1 MPFLVTALP
10 LLPFF
15 QPPPLHD
22 WLAHARPHE
31 PSSGPRCQTAR
42 SSLFIPPGAPHICS
56 PPQSAMAE
64 EHRWILAQTE
74 HEQTDEAASWVMLN
88 QDGGIIPMPN
98 ERILY
103 TSRPRIG
110 LDIST
115 PRQFRLT
122 EPFAVKSDSGLAYIT
137 NQRVSPPPFPSS
149 LPSPPLFLSPS
160 SSRFPWHNGALVYPL
175 RHSVRPSPPQE
186 KRGGALRRHSPPNHD
201 IGHLPPCP
209 TYGAVSLFCCPH
221 LQLG

>member
-1 MPFLVTALP
+1 
-10 LLPFF
+10 
-15 QPPPLHD
+15 
-22 WLAHARPHE
+22 
-31 PSSGPRCQTAR
+31 
-42 SSLFIPPGAPHICS
+42 
-56 PPQSAMAE
+56 MAE

-122 EPFAVKSDSGLAYIT
+122 EPFAVKSDNGLAYIT
-137 NQRVSPPPFPSS
+137 NQRVSPFLRALPSLYLCLYFSPS
-149 LPSPPLFLSPS
+149 LPPSLPLASPGTKVHTRLPQSAPPSACYPPRQKSKALWRYSPL
-160 SSRFPWHNGALVYPL
+160 
-175 RHSVRPSPPQE
+175 
-186 KRGGALRRHSPPNHD
+186 NHD
-201 IGHLPPCP
+201 IGHLPPRP
-209 TYGAVSLFCCPH
+209 AYGAVSIFCCTH